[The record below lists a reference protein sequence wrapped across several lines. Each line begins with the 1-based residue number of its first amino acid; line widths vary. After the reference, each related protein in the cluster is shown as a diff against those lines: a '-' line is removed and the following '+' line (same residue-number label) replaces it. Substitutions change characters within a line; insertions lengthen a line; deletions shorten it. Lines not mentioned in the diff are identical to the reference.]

1 MYKTQTAD
9 ALGGQAYTHTKS
21 PLVLVNGEY
30 LGGYSE
36 LEAFV
41 GNSFAGVSAP
51 PGEDSYYKELGQE
64 KYLRMLTESSESG
77 KSYAYIYI
85 KIGDNKAKKVIFE
98 LCTKVGSTAA
108 ATNIRDTATI
118 DTATIDTHRALPTH
132 PLSGVPKDVRELCG
146 AV

>member
-1 MYKTQTAD
+1 M
-9 ALGGQAYTHTKS
+9 
-21 PLVLVNGEY
+21 LVNGEY

-85 KIGDNKAKKVIFE
+85 KIGDSKAKKVIFE
-98 LCTKVGSTAA
+98 LCTKVESTTATA
-108 ATNIRDTATI
+108 PPTATATATNIADTATI
-118 DTATIDTHRALPTH
+118 DTVTIDTHRALPTH